1 VIKIAKKKKIDY
13 HYYYL
18 DTKKRRES
26 LKNHFKKLGAKNFKE
41 SIQEYKSGKIHYRLG
56 VDSKYV

>member
-1 VIKIAKKKKIDY
+1 VIIIAKKKKINY

-41 SIQEYKSGKIHYRLG
+41 SIQTYTSGKVRYRLG